1 MICTFFGHSDA
12 PDTIKQS
19 LHDALVDLI
28 ENYGVTEF
36 YVGNN
41 GNFDLMVCGQLRQLS
56 KQYPIDYSVVLAYLR
71 KEEQSAFGNDNTIFP
86 EGIETVPKRFAISWR
101 NNWMLKNSDVVV
113 TYITRSFGGA
123 VKFADAAK
131 RQGKMIVELGE
142 PCFAD

>member
-12 PDTIKQS
+12 PETIKQP

-36 YVGNN
+36 YVGDS
-41 GNFDLMVCGQLRQLS
+41 GNFDHMVCGQLRQLS
-56 KQYPIDYSVVLAYLR
+56 KQYHIDYSIVLAYLR
-71 KEEQSAFGNDNTIFP
+71 NEKQGVYGNDNTIFP
-86 EGIETVPKRFAISWR
+86 EGIEAVPKRFAISWR

-131 RQGKMIVELGE
+131 RQGKMMVELGSNMN
-142 PCFAD
+142 F